1 VLSNRILKTVY
12 NSGREYYDQLAFSR
26 LNSIGMACTSAVLQK
41 VFWPGRIKGIQ
52 MNPSLAVYL
61 GMKRAGINF
70 ATSVPCVNLQELL
83 ALVSGD
89 PEIIHVPVTREEEG
103 VGICSGAWM
112 GGRRPALLMQNS
124 GLGNSINALASLDM
138 LYGIPLLM
146 IISQR
151 GSKGESMVGQVPMG
165 RLTAPLLDA
174 MAISHFS
181 PRLTEAEETV
191 AEAWSRA
198 CASRRPVAVL
208 LDLEFWGGK

>member
-1 VLSNRILKTVY
+1 
-12 NSGREYYDQLAFSR
+12 
-26 LNSIGMACTSAVLQK
+26 
-41 VFWPGRIKGIQ
+41 
-52 MNPSLAVYL
+52 MNPSLAVYR

-103 VGICSGAWM
+103 VGICAGAWM

-124 GLGNSINALASLDM
+124 GLGNSINALASLDI

-146 IISQR
+146 IISHR
-151 GSKGESMVGQVPMG
+151 GGKGEPVIGQVPMG
-165 RLTAPLLDA
+165 QLTVPLLDA
-174 MAISHFS
+174 MGIPHFS
-181 PRLTEAEETV
+181 PLQGEAEETV

-198 CASRRPVAVL
+198 CAGCRPVAVL
-208 LDLEFWGGK
+208 LDLEFWREK